1 MPDLRVCPTLTI
13 PDDELHLA
21 FSRSGGPGGQNVNK
35 VETQVEL
42 RWNLIASRAVSDAD
56 RVWLQQRL
64 RNQLTTSGD
73 LIVTSMSTRSQA
85 RNRDDAAHKLV
96 ALLQA
101 ALVRP
106 KRRRPT
112 RPGRGAV
119 ERRLSEKKRQG
130 ERKKNRRWPE

>member
-1 MPDLRVCPTLTI
+1 MADLRVSPVLTI
-13 PDDELHLA
+13 PEDELRMG
-21 FSRSGGPGGQNVNK
+21 FSRSGGPGGQHVNK

-42 RWNLIASRAVSDAD
+42 RWNLLTSRALRDVD
-56 RVWLQQRL
+56 REWLRQKL
-64 RNQLTTSGD
+64 ASQLTSAGEI
-73 LIVTSMSTRSQA
+73 LVTSTTTRSQT
-85 RNRDDAAHKLV
+85 RNRHDAAEKLV

-119 ERRLSEKKRQG
+119 ERRLSEKKRHA
-130 ERKKNRRWPE
+130 ERKRDRRQAD